1 MPESVRTKFVFF
13 PTNTIPSLF
22 VSDTPPNPLE
32 GLLSE
37 FSLGPAWARAKSEP
51 VEKKFKHAA
60 EREYKPRQGG
70 DRRDDSRGGG
80 GGRGGNRD
88 DRRGGQGDGRRD
100 DRRGGQSDDRRGG
113 GRDFERGGRGRPD
126 FQREEIAPAEGVT
139 VTLVPEKTAIQ
150 LIIKEVHQVARVYPL
165 FDVAEIILAERS
177 RLRATFEVSE
187 KKSPFFR
194 CKLEEAIYLT
204 KEEALRH
211 LLEAPWRDR
220 FIEESTIEI
229 DPPKGNFQSV
239 ARCGI
244 SGEWLGPPNF
254 HTYQT
259 EIRRL
264 HRERFSNMPF
274 ESYLA
279 KVRTERGEEAVNAW
293 LDSMKIQTRW
303 RILSDEESAAKA
315 AEPPAGRDADPSAS
329 ISEAPPE
336 EPAPAEPTAEEAAS
350 TEEIPEATAEAEAT
364 SESTEAPTE
373 TEPAEEPTTEAT
385 EESTPEEP
393 AASESGSEHK
403 WFTDRAEFER
413 ALAAELLEKAFQITR
428 KAKVSAAIL
437 GKNLSPGL
445 LVRLKGTGNHHRKHP
460 AILIPLVCKILETEH
475 MPVFKRKGKLYTG
488 PARPHA
494 LAADAVLAP
503 RPAEMVKW
511 IRENTPAK
519 LEGLWKAV
527 LPEGATAPPAEY
539 AADLFWLLQQG
550 HILLYTDDTLVV
562 QEVPKPQE
570 PKKPK
575 AKKPKKTAATPG
587 NPPEENAP
595 LKNAAEIISEAVSGV
610 AETISDATE
619 KLVETAME
627 PEAKPEA
634 EPEATTDSAAEAETP
649 EPKSPEPEPTAPE
662 PTEASDESP
671 VEIIRDAIEDIANTD
686 SASESAT
693 PEPEPTQDSSK
704 EALP

>member
-1 MPESVRTKFVFF
+1 
-13 PTNTIPSLF
+13 

-51 VEKKFKHAA
+51 VEKKFKQAA

-70 DRRDDSRGGG
+70 DRRDDFSGGG

-88 DRRGGQGDGRRD
+88 DRRGGQGGK
-100 DRRGGQSDDRRGG
+100 GG
-113 GRDFERGGRGRPD
+113 GRRDFERDGRGRPD
-126 FQREEIAPAEGVT
+126 FQREEIAPAEGVA

-187 KKSPFFR
+187 KKSPFLR

-220 FIEESTIEI
+220 FIEESTVEI

-259 EIRRL
+259 EIRRI
-264 HRERFSNMPF
+264 HRERFSDMPF
-274 ESYLA
+274 ERYLA

-303 RILSDEESAAKA
+303 RILSDEETAASTAAAKA
-315 AEPPAGRDADPSAS
+315 KEAEAAAKPSKPAESAAAPAKES
-329 ISEAPPE
+329 EPVAEAPVSE
-336 EPAPAEPTAEEAAS
+336 EPKPDTEAAAM
-350 TEEIPEATAEAEAT
+350 EEIPVEEA
-364 SESTEAPTE
+364 
-373 TEPAEEPTTEAT
+373 PAEEPAAETETTDTPAESEDASGAEEVSSETTEEAPEPAT
-385 EESTPEEP
+385 EETTEPVAEQAAAEE
-393 AASESGSEHK
+393 EIK

-413 ALAAELLEKAFQITR
+413 ALAAEVLDKAFQTTR
-428 KAKVSAAIL
+428 KAKVSAAIS

-494 LAADAVLAP
+494 LAADAILAP

-575 AKKPKKTAATPG
+575 KAKAVKPAGSIPEVSTTPVSEE
-587 NPPEENAP
+587 PPAP
-595 LKNAAEIISEAVSGV
+595 EPSPAGAPPDEPVCGEPSSEAPTV
-610 AETISDATE
+610 
-619 KLVETAME
+619 
-627 PEAKPEA
+627 
-634 EPEATTDSAAEAETP
+634 
-649 EPKSPEPEPTAPE
+649 EPEPVAPADE
-662 PTEASDESP
+662 APSAPTEKS
-671 VEIIRDAIEDIANTD
+671 
-686 SASESAT
+686 
-693 PEPEPTQDSSK
+693 
-704 EALP
+704 

>member
-1 MPESVRTKFVFF
+1 M
-13 PTNTIPSLF
+13 
-22 VSDTPPNPLE
+22 SDTPPNPLE

-51 VEKKFKHAA
+51 IEKKFKAAA

-70 DRRDDSRGGG
+70 DRRHDPRGG

-88 DRRGGQGDGRRD
+88 ERRDERQGGQGGK
-100 DRRGGQSDDRRGG
+100 GG
-113 GRDFERGGRGRPD
+113 GRRDFERGGRGRQD

-187 KKSPFFR
+187 KKSPFYR

-259 EIRRL
+259 EIRRI
-264 HRERFSNMPF
+264 HRERFPNMPF
-274 ESYLA
+274 ESYLS
-279 KVRTERGEEAVNAW
+279 KVRTERSEEAVNAW
-293 LDSMKIQTRW
+293 LETMKTQTRW
-303 RILSDEESAAKA
+303 RILTDEETEAVAA
-315 AEPPAGRDADPSAS
+315 DS
-329 ISEAPPE
+329 IRQAQAPP
-336 EPAPAEPTAEEAAS
+336 S
-350 TEEIPEATAEAEAT
+350 TEGQEAKVPE
-364 SESTEAPTE
+364 E
-373 TEPAEEPTTEAT
+373 TPAEEPAEGSDSSSEPSDSDAPTQDP
-385 EESTPEEP
+385 SPEEP
-393 AASESGSEHK
+393 AATGEPTESTSESEETPEAEGLSAETTEETPDAVEEATEPAAASEPAPEQK

-413 ALAAELLEKAFQITR
+413 ALAAETLEKAFQITR
-428 KAKVSAAIL
+428 KAKVSAAIT

-488 PARPHA
+488 PARPHS

-570 PKKPK
+570 PKKKKAPK
-575 AKKPKKTAATPG
+575 SKKPAADPADPKESKALVAG
-587 NPPEENAP
+587 EEKSEASPPAPEEGKSTLETAGEI
-595 LKNAAEIISEAVSGV
+595 LTEALGDVAAIISDTAV
-610 AETISDATE
+610 
-619 KLVETAME
+619 KLIESALHPE
-627 PEAKPEA
+627 PEKTTAEAAPAIQEQTPPDPESPETSHPEPSSHNSPEKPEA
-634 EPEATTDSAAEAETP
+634 STP
-649 EPKSPEPEPTAPE
+649 LPAKEPEPPSE
-662 PTEASDESP
+662 
-671 VEIIRDAIEDIANTD
+671 EDQGRNSSTD
-686 SASESAT
+686 H
-693 PEPEPTQDSSK
+693 
-704 EALP
+704 